1 MIIRLKIFLSV
12 FLNWNFFFKKNYFVP
27 SILSYGDVFNQL
39 RFIFIKNIH
48 FKKTIYILSVKNE
61 FVDSWSKVFGFKV
74 VNLVEKFYFKDE
86 INALN
91 YKAALQNAAVKYFSC
106 ISFFKNNDSNL
117 YINKYNSL
125 SECFKKKKT
134 FVNFFKKRIE
144 TFSKEKKLIKS
155 HFNLKNRYVC
165 LHIRTKGKQIQDSNP
180 ADYIDI
186 IKFLIR
192 KNFKVILMGDK
203 FSNYKV
209 LEKKFRK
216 FDSVIFYYNSNFQN
230 RLNDIIL
237 LNDSTFYIGNTGG
250 LTAIALSLL
259 KKTLVLDAL
268 LTPYM
273 YFYKNFRY
281 VPKIYLIKKKKIIEK
296 NFFNILQDNIF
307 FNFRSSK
314 YTVRCSSKAE
324 KLLELDNFYKEH
336 IKLKKYNVLIKS
348 KKIINNK
355 EFLFFKEGYKC
366 LSVNYM
372 KKYYKNF
379 FTL

>member
-1 MIIRLKIFLSV
+1 MRLKIFLSV
-12 FLNWNFFFKKNYFVP
+12 VLNWKFFLKKNHFVP

-39 RFIFIKNIH
+39 RFIFIKNINS
-48 FKKTIYILSVKNE
+48 KKIIYILSVKNK

-74 VNLVEKFYFKDE
+74 VNLWEKFYFKDE
-86 INALN
+86 SDASN
-91 YKAALQNAAVKYFSC
+91 YKAALQNAAVRYFSC

-117 YINKYNSL
+117 YSNKYNSL
-125 SECFKKKKT
+125 SICFKKKRT
-134 FVNFFKKRIE
+134 FTNIFKKRIE
-144 TFSKEKKLIKS
+144 KFSKEKKLIKS
-155 HFNLKNRYVC
+155 HLNLKSKYVC
-165 LHIRTKGKQIQDSNP
+165 LHIRTKGKEIQNSNP
-180 ADYIDI
+180 KDYIDI

-192 KNFKVILMGDK
+192 KNFKVVLMGDK

-209 LEKKFRK
+209 LEKKFIK
-216 FDSVIFYYNSNFQN
+216 SESVIFYYNSNFQN
-230 RLNDIIL
+230 QLNDIIL

-268 LTPYM
+268 LSPYM

-281 VPKIYLIKKKKIIEK
+281 SPKIYFIKKKKVVEK
-296 NFFNILQDNIF
+296 NFYNILQDNIF
-307 FNFRSSK
+307 FNLSSSK
-314 YTVRCSSKAE
+314 YTVKCSSKAE
-324 KLLELDNFYKEH
+324 KLLELDNFYKEQ
-336 IKLKKYNVLIKS
+336 IKFKKYNVLIKS
-348 KKIINNK
+348 KKITNNK

-379 FTL
+379 ITL

>member
-1 MIIRLKIFLSV
+1 MIFRLKIFLSV
-12 FLNWNFFFKKNYFVP
+12 ILNWKFFFKKNYFVP

-48 FKKTIYILSVKNE
+48 FKKTIYILSIKNE

-74 VNLVEKFYFKDE
+74 VNLVEKFYFKDK
-86 INALN
+86 INASN

-117 YINKYNSL
+117 NSNKYTAL
-125 SECFKKKKT
+125 SKCFKKKKT

-165 LHIRTKGKQIQDSNP
+165 LHIRTKGKEIQDSNP

-237 LNDSTFYIGNTGG
+237 LNDSNFYIGNTGG
-250 LTAIALSLL
+250 LTAVALSLL

-273 YFYKNFRY
+273 YFHKNFRY
-281 VPKIYLIKKKKIIEK
+281 VPKVYFIRKKRIIEK

-314 YTVRCSSKAE
+314 YAVRCSSKAE

-336 IKLKKYNVLIKS
+336 IKFKKYNVFIKS

-379 FTL
+379 ITL